1 MLLLDITTFEAED
14 SIELF
19 QRWEEIENK
28 GYSKGLKVVN
38 QWFDAGGERVITL
51 FDVEN
56 VKDYVTCNL
65 SFVDL
70 CHVDVFPVIQASEF
84 KEFASKYMKIVN
96 MKHSPKSAHHPQME
110 LELEPIRIVL

>member
-1 MLLLDITTFEAED
+1 MLLLDITTFKPED

-19 QRWEEIENK
+19 QRWEEMENK

-51 FDVEN
+51 FGVEN

-70 CHVDVFPVIQASEF
+70 CHVDAFPVIEASEF
-84 KEFASKYMKIVN
+84 KSFISKYMMAVKI
-96 MKHSPKSAHHPQME
+96 KHSP
-110 LELEPIRIVL
+110 